1 LLCKDSNGIIRETAT
16 YMRGIRNGRSQH
28 FINGRLSV
36 TQFYFDESTYEEIFY
51 YKSGLVKK
59 WYQLITLLP

>member
-1 LLCKDSNGIIRETAT
+1 LSYKDSNGIIRETAT

-36 TQFYFDESTYEEIFY
+36 TQFYFDD
-51 YKSGLVKK
+51 LMAVLMKK
-59 WYQLITLLP
+59 FFTIKVGW